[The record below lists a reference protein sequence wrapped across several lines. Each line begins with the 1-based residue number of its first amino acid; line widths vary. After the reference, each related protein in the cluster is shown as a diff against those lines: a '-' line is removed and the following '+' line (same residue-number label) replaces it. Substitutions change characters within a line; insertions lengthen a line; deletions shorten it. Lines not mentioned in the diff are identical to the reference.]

1 MKIGMIK
8 ITVIVFVSLVTSHL
22 QADLAGDAARTS
34 AATAAAM
41 LAHENV
47 IKMKREIEL
56 KRYPLSQLENATNDV
71 IVREQQQFKKK
82 TVRSHERLVNMQQE
96 LKNIEAK
103 ADQIIKKTNLQLQDS
118 QQLLAILQQAKLAQE
133 VATAQSAVAK
143 LQAIINDVSELLK
156 SQRAALDN
164 LQKTTAALEQ

>member
-1 MKIGMIK
+1 MSMIK
-8 ITVIVFVSLVTSHL
+8 ITAIVLAGLVTSHL
-22 QADLAGDAARTS
+22 DADLAGDAARTS
-34 AATAAAM
+34 AATAAAV

-56 KRYPLSQLENATNDV
+56 KRYPLSQLENTTNDV

-82 TVRSHERLVNMQQE
+82 IVRSDQGLVNMQQE
-96 LKNIEAK
+96 LKNIQAK

-118 QQLLAILQQAKLAQE
+118 QPLLAVLQQAKLAQE

-143 LQAIINDVSELLK
+143 LQAIINDVSGLLK
-156 SQRAALDN
+156 SQQAALDN
-164 LQKTTAALEQ
+164 LQKTTAALKQ